1 MVHVLKSDSIVA
13 DEPCKDDV
21 LALQAFRLKT
31 ADGRYTIVLAS
42 SEAAAQAHAKSL
54 SK

>member
-1 MVHVLKSDSIVA
+1 MVHVLKSESIVT

-21 LALQAFRLKT
+21 LALQAFRVKT
-31 ADGRYTIVLAS
+31 AAGHYTVVLAS
-42 SEAAAQAHAKSL
+42 SEAAAQAHAKAL